1 MFGSQF
7 YNQSLR
13 KYIVMFGNMFNDI
26 VVQRLNNSGTTIQTI
41 NVPIAYGP
49 KEKFLVRL
57 AQDPDLDR
65 QVAIQLPRIGFEVT
79 GYTYDPTRRLQHT
92 IRNAKVSAT
101 DPNVIS
107 YQWTPVPYNLAVTL
121 SIFVRNA
128 DDGAQILEQILPY
141 FGPEWT
147 NSVNLI
153 PSMGIKM
160 DVPTVL
166 NDVSVEDSYEGDFV
180 TRRAL
185 IYSLSFTIKGYFYG
199 PVRNSGII
207 KRIQV
212 DMMAANGHGSVTST
226 DIAQTGRDHRIVIT
240 PGQYANGAPSTNS
253 AASISYSLISANSD
267 FGFATNTFFYTDS
280 KKYNPY
286 QGNDV

>member
-26 VVQRLNNSGTTIQTI
+26 VVQRLDNNGSTIQSI
-41 NVPIAYGP
+41 AVPIAYGP

-57 AQDPDLDR
+57 ASDPDLDR
-65 QVAIQLPRIGFEVT
+65 QVAIQLPRMGFEVT
-79 GYTYDPTRRLQHT
+79 GYTYDPIRRLQHT
-92 IRNAKVSAT
+92 IRNAKVSSD
-101 DPNVIS
+101 DPNTLN
-107 YQWTPVPYNLAVTL
+107 YQWTPVPYNLQVTL

-160 DVPTVL
+160 DIPTIL

-185 IYSLSFTIKGYFYG
+185 IYSLSFTVKGYFYG
-199 PVRNSGII
+199 PVRSQGVI
-207 KRIQV
+207 KRTRI
-212 DMMAANGHGSVTST
+212 DMMAANGHGTIT
-226 DIAQTGRDHRIVIT
+226 GNDISRTGRAHRIIIQ
-240 PGQYANGAPSTNS
+240 PAQYANGAPSTN
-253 AASISYSLISANSD
+253 AASSISYSLISANSN
-267 FGFATNTFFYTDS
+267 FGIASNTFFYSDGL
-280 KKYNPY
+280 KYDPVRDE
-286 QGNDV
+286 DV

>member
-26 VVQRLNNSGTTIQTI
+26 VVQRLNNAGTTIQTI
-41 NVPIAYGP
+41 PVPIAYGP

-65 QVAIQLPRIGFEVT
+65 QVGIQLPRIGFEVT
-79 GYTYDPTRRLQHT
+79 SYTYDSTRRLQHT
-92 IRNAKVSAT
+92 IRNAKVDSSDSNIT
-101 DPNVIS
+101 N
-107 YQWTPVPYNLAVTL
+107 YQWTPVPYNLGVTL

-166 NDVSVEDSYEGDFV
+166 NGVSVEDTYEGDFV

-185 IYSLSFTIKGYFYG
+185 IYNLDFIIKGYFYG
-199 PVRNSGII
+199 PVRKSGII
-207 KRIQV
+207 KRVQV
-212 DMMAANGHGSVTST
+212 DMMAANGHGDVTST
-226 DIAQTGRDHRIVIT
+226 DISQTGRHHRIVIT
-240 PGQYANGAPSTNS
+240 PGQFANGAPTTNS
-253 AASISYSLISANSD
+253 AASISYSLISANDD
-267 FGFATNTFFYTDS
+267 FGFATNTFFYTDA

-286 QGNDV
+286 QGEDV